1 MEHHAYYVE
10 GPQSLKS
17 SLVASACKQ
26 FNFQNN
32 SPDLH
37 VLEFEKF
44 GIDDAHELT
53 RQAALKS
60 VSNRALFIIAISI
73 TNVFAQQ
80 ALLKLLEEPQQGV
93 TFVLLVPP
101 GSLMPTIKS
110 RLLRY
115 SGKLQFDEQNS
126 LGATRGLFEQQIA
139 TFLKSSYK
147 DRSAQITALLKDD
160 EGVRERV
167 RDFVN
172 SIEAALHHKQS
183 KEARAGLEDVAKVR
197 SYLNDQSPS
206 LKMLLEHLAV
216 TLPKF
221 S

>member
-80 ALLKLLEEPQQGV
+80 ALLKLLEEPQRGV
-93 TFVLLVPP
+93 IFILLVPP
-101 GSLMPTIKS
+101 GTLMPTITS
-110 RLLRY
+110 RLLVYPESRQLAVQ
-115 SGKLQFDEQNS
+115 KD
-126 LGATRGLFEQQIA
+126 TRVADFLFASTKE
-139 TFLKSSYK
+139 
-147 DRSAQITALLKDD
+147 RSAQVALLLKDD

-206 LKMLLEHLAV
+206 LKMLLEHLTV

>member
-1 MEHHAYYVE
+1 
-10 GPQSLKS
+10 
-17 SLVASACKQ
+17 
-26 FNFQNN
+26 
-32 SPDLH
+32 
-37 VLEFEKF
+37 
-44 GIDDAHELT
+44 
-53 RQAALKS
+53 
-60 VSNRALFIIAISI
+60 
-73 TNVFAQQ
+73 
-80 ALLKLLEEPQQGV
+80 
-93 TFVLLVPP
+93 
-101 GSLMPTIKS
+101 MPTITS
-110 RLLRY
+110 RLLVYPESRQLAVQ
-115 SGKLQFDEQNS
+115 KD
-126 LGATRGLFEQQIA
+126 TRVADFLFASTKE
-139 TFLKSSYK
+139 
-147 DRSAQITALLKDD
+147 RSAQVALLLKDD